1 MRRAALLLAFVA
13 ALLAPV
19 PATAVA
25 QRPSLPDIENEVMCV
40 SCEIPLNIAE
50 SAQADQQRNFIRTL
64 IAQGRSKEQIKTA
77 LVTEYGEDVL
87 ALPEGDGFGITAY
100 LIPFALVALLAG
112 GLVVLLPRWRRRTA
126 AGIGEADAPALSEA
140 ESSRLDDEL
149 ARYER

>member
-1 MRRAALLLAFVA
+1 MRRTALLLALVA
-13 ALLAPV
+13 ALLA

-50 SAQADQQRNFIRTL
+50 SAQADQQRDLIRTL
-64 IAQGRSKEQIKTA
+64 IAQGRSKQQIKSA

-112 GLVVLLPRWRRRTA
+112 GLVVLLPRWRRRTP

-149 ARYER
+149 SRYER

>member
-13 ALLAPV
+13 ALLA

-50 SAQADQQRNFIRTL
+50 SAQADQQRNLIRTL

-87 ALPEGDGFGITAY
+87 ALPDDSGFGITAY
-100 LIPFALVALLAG
+100 AIPLALVALLAG
-112 GLVVLLPRWRRRTA
+112 GLFVLLPRWRRRTP
-126 AGIGEADAPALSEA
+126 AGIAEQDAPGLSDA
-140 ESSRLDDEL
+140 ESRRLDDEL

>member
-1 MRRAALLLAFVA
+1 MRRAALLLAFVT
-13 ALLAPV
+13 ALLA

-50 SAQADQQRNFIRTL
+50 SAQADQQRNLIRTL

-87 ALPEGDGFGITAY
+87 ALPDDSGFGITAY
-100 LIPFALVALLAG
+100 AIPLALVALLAG
-112 GLVVLLPRWRRRTA
+112 GLFVLLPRWRRRTP
-126 AGIGEADAPALSEA
+126 AGIAEQDAPGLSDA
-140 ESSRLDDEL
+140 ESRRLDDEL

>member
-1 MRRAALLLAFVA
+1 MRRTALLLALVA
-13 ALLAPV
+13 ALLA

-50 SAQADQQRNFIRTL
+50 SAQADQQRDLIRTL
-64 IAQGRSKEQIKTA
+64 IAQGRSKQQIKSA

-112 GLVVLLPRWRRRTA
+112 GLVVLLPRWRRRTP
-126 AGIGEADAPALSEA
+126 AGIGEADAPALSDD

>member
-13 ALLAPV
+13 ALLA

-50 SAQADQQRNFIRTL
+50 SAQADQQRNLIRTL
-64 IAQGRSKEQIKTA
+64 IAQGRSKEQIKAA

-87 ALPEGDGFGITAY
+87 ALPDDSGFGITAY
-100 LIPFALVALLAG
+100 AIPLALVTLLAV
-112 GLVVLLPRWRRRTA
+112 GLFVLLPRWRRRTP
-126 AGIGEADAPALSEA
+126 AGIAEQDAPGLSDA
-140 ESSRLDDEL
+140 ESRRLDDEL

>member
-13 ALLAPV
+13 ALLAPA
-19 PATAVA
+19 PAVA

-87 ALPEGDGFGITAY
+87 ALPDDSGFGITAY
-100 LIPFALVALLAG
+100 AIPLALVALLAG
-112 GLVVLLPRWRRRTA
+112 GLFVLLPRWRRRTA

-149 ARYER
+149 SRYER